1 MFRIV
6 RNPVYT
12 ALGIM
17 ALGLTLLVPNGIA
30 LAGLAMVIIGA
41 QLKVRLIEEPY
52 LHKVH
57 GSQYVDYISKVGRFL
72 PGQGLQQHRWPA
84 MRRRIPLP
92 RMDTHPTSCRPIT
105 CRRPLGSG
113 HQPA

>member
-1 MFRIV
+1 VVGGVFRIV

-17 ALGLTLLVPNGIA
+17 ALGLTLLVPNAIA
-30 LAGLAMVIIGA
+30 LAGLAMLIIGA

-72 PGQGLQQHRWPA
+72 PGRGLQQHRWPA
-84 MRRRIPLP
+84 MRRRIPLHGWILIP
-92 RMDTHPTSCRPIT
+92 R
-105 CRRPLGSG
+105 
-113 HQPA
+113 PAVQ